1 MAKGK
6 RGRPAKERLK
16 VSVPE
21 SLTDITVGQY
31 LKFRKYNITAETD
44 NDFVVRKVLQAF
56 YNISPDKH
64 DGINQKDLSVLVKAV
79 LKVLEEKPGIIT
91 RFTMGDIEWG
101 LIPNIDAIT
110 FGEYVDMRSIK
121 PAEFDKLLA
130 ILYRPV
136 IEEGTDGRYDI
147 EAYQGWTEYHNQMHE
162 APLDVL
168 YGVFNF
174 FLGLLESTMNSTL
187 NSVKESLKKT
197 QTRQKQ
203 GLTSG
208 KSGAGIQALSSLQGI
223 VSFDSMTWRDYLL
236 IQL

>member
-121 PAEFDKLLA
+121 PAEFDKLLFLFP
-130 ILYRPV
+130 IFNRFGYYPPV
-136 IEEGTDGRYDI
+136 LFRKFFMKKNG
-147 EAYQGWTEYHNQMHE
+147 TEYV
-162 APLDVL
+162 P
-168 YGVFNF
+168 
-174 FLGLLESTMNSTL
+174 
-187 NSVKESLKKT
+187 
-197 QTRQKQ
+197 
-203 GLTSG
+203 
-208 KSGAGIQALSSLQGI
+208 
-223 VSFDSMTWRDYLL
+223 
-236 IQL
+236 

>member
-79 LKVLEEKPGIIT
+79 LKVLEEKPGITT